1 MMMSHEM
8 RSNEGR
14 ISRKMNIRKLRA
26 KMVEEDVNVE
36 KLSKELQMSSDA
48 LYRRFKTDGD
58 VLTIKEANAIVKALG
73 LTGEEAT
80 EIFFGSTVA

>member
-1 MMMSHEM
+1 
-8 RSNEGR
+8 
-14 ISRKMNIRKLRA
+14 MNIRKLRA

>member
-14 ISRKMNIRKLRA
+14 IGRKMNIRKLRA
-26 KMVEEDVNVE
+26 KLVEEDVNVE